1 MKKIFYKVDKMS
13 PNFWLILICIFSVL
27 LAFSAFMLKRAE
39 QKEGQSKYNE
49 LKEGQ
54 QIIISNVK
62 EIRKTLATTDSV
74 SSQEWI
80 RIDFVNVT
88 EGIIDCRSSDYI
100 FLLFKASSGI
110 INGEFKIEGL
120 DEIYSFST
128 RSYANLPLPVKNQEI
143 PEEGRYESFPNFE
156 YRIKKKTVSESKLS
170 IILFAVSEA
179 GRTSPIKLE
188 KPIDMKKD

>member
-1 MKKIFYKVDKMS
+1 
-13 PNFWLILICIFSVL
+13 
-27 LAFSAFMLKRAE
+27 MLKKAE
-39 QKEGQSKYNE
+39 QKEGQHKYNE
-49 LKEGQ
+49 LKEGLNG
-54 QIIISNVK
+54 I
-62 EIRKTLATTDSV
+62 EELMKTLVTTDSV
-74 SSQEWI
+74 PSQEWV

-88 EGIIDCRSSDYI
+88 EGIVDCRSSDYI

-128 RSYANLPLPVKNQEI
+128 RAYANLPLPVKNQEI
-143 PEEGRYESFPNFE
+143 PEEGRYKSYPNFE

-179 GRTSPIKLE
+179 GRASPIKLG